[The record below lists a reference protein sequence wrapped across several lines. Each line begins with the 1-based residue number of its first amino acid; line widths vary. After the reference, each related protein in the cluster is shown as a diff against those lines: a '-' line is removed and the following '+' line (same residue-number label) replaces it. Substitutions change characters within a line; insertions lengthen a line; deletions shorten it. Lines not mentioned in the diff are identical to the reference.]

1 MNDPKEWSDIK
12 GYEGLY
18 QIRMIDKEPWVEIK
32 SLFRRKREL
41 KFEKS
46 SKGYHVVQLYKKDQP
61 YRRHQKKVHRLVAMQ
76 YIPNIENKATVNHKN
91 GIKTDNRI
99 ENLEWNT
106 ILENHRHARE
116 NGLIDN
122 TGEKN
127 YNFKGKI
134 GVYKDGVLID
144 TITGRKEMV
153 LKGWGKT
160 HVYRVLKGEMKSY
173 KGHTFERMENPYM

>member
-12 GYEGLY
+12 GFEGLY

-32 SLFRRKREL
+32 SIFRHKKEL

-46 SKGYHVVQLYKKDQP
+46 SKGYHVVKLYKKNQP
-61 YRRHQKKVHRLVAMQ
+61 YRRYQKKVHRLVALQ

-99 ENLEWNT
+99 KNLEWRT
-106 ILENHRHARE
+106 ILENNKHARE

-122 TGEKN
+122 RGERHF
-127 YNFKGKI
+127 NFKGKI

-153 LKGWGKT
+153 IKGWGKT